1 MRKDFNFFKKTFL
14 GVFAISAVLGVSAL
28 TSCNDKPKNEPK
40 PEPTPAPAPDPN
52 GGGTTGG
59 GSNGEITMNIS
70 LANDTTIYLLPSE
83 KYGFAYEI
91 SKGDL
96 SVSESPNGW
105 AVTKKEENGKKMIE
119 VSTPEASSLGGN
131 KKFDLVVG
139 SVEKQDMPKVT
150 VHFQVIDI
158 TERGGTFMLCEGT
171 IKETGTMAYISPEGV
186 LIDTLYKRVNKSSI
200 GNVAKDFFMNNGKGY
215 ILSEKGVT
223 GKGEDG
229 MLVVVDLKTFKKI
242 SAFSNEELKELK
254 KPRYVASL
262 DGNNIYIMDSQSL
275 YHLDANSK
283 SLTKIEDLTSTPS
296 VPFVEQGGKLYY
308 ASEKK
313 YFGATIKEITPGAKT
328 AKEIRLPNKS
338 QMKLDKI
345 VDVMPAG
352 DGKLWLIGYYK
363 KGTGLDTK
371 LNYSVQKIDPTNVGT
386 NKLPCN
392 WIHKELSE
400 LGDYHKVA
408 IGSDNNIY
416 YRDRTEVFKLTFDE
430 NAAPTIKKAE
440 NGTQIGFEN
449 TPTAISFVN
458 YNKLLNN
465 DRIQLRSG
473 FAVNPV
479 TNNIFAYTNEVYGS
493 GIRTKRVVELDGKTP
508 SPAQP
513 LRSWADVVGNYAAG
527 FFFNK

>member
-1 MRKDFNFFKKTFL
+1 MTMRKDFNFFKKTFL
-14 GVFAISAVLGVSAL
+14 AVFAISVVLGVS
-28 TSCNDKPKNEPK
+28 SCNDKPKNEPK
-40 PEPTPAPAPDPN
+40 PEPTPVPAPDPN

-83 KYGFAYEI
+83 KYGFVYEI
-91 SKGDL
+91 SKGDV

-105 AVTKKEENGKKMIE
+105 AVTKKEENGKKIIE

-150 VHFQVIDI
+150 VHFQAIDI
-158 TERGGTFMLCEGT
+158 TERGGTFMLCEGG
-171 IKETGTMAYISPEGV
+171 IKETGTMAYISPEGI

-215 ILSEKGVT
+215 ILSENGVT
-223 GKGEDG
+223 DKGEDG

-242 SAFSNEELKELK
+242 SAFSNEELKDLK

-313 YFGATIKEITPGAKT
+313 YFGASIKEITPGEKKV
-328 AKEIRLPNKS
+328 KEIQLPFRSHMELK
-338 QMKLDKI
+338 KI
-345 VDVMPAG
+345 VDVMPTN
-352 DGKLWLIGYYK
+352 DGKLWLIGYYT
-363 KGTGLDTK
+363 KGTGLDMK
-371 LNYSVQKIDPTNVGT
+371 QNYSVQKIDPTNVGT

-400 LGDYHKVA
+400 IGDYHKVA

-416 YRDRTEVFKLTFDE
+416 YRDRMEVFRLTFDE

-440 NGTQIGFEN
+440 NGTQLGFEN

-458 YNKLLNN
+458 YNKLLTN

-479 TNNIFAYTNEVYGS
+479 TNNIFAYTNEVYGMS
-493 GIRTKRVVELDGKTP
+493 IRTKKVVEIDGKTP
-508 SPAQP
+508 SPAKP
-513 LRSWADVVGNYAAG
+513 LRVWADVVGNYAAG